1 MPQHNGTF
9 GTISYETNDN
19 TIHIA
24 IDPAA
29 LGDIAL
35 TSPTGRIECYWNGVE
50 WVCNSV
56 TFAGAGS
63 SQSQSSSAN
72 AAQTAKKSEAS

>member
-19 TIHIA
+19 TIHIE

-29 LGDIAL
+29 LGDVAL

-50 WVCNSV
+50 WVCNRVLVFWRQRSPGL
-56 TFAGAGS
+56 TDQANS
-63 SQSQSSSAN
+63 ESAHFMV
-72 AAQTAKKSEAS
+72 